1 MIEMDVEASPLQ
13 VEFSRHRL
21 GLRVHV
27 RGEETFEN
35 TVAYWRSIIE
45 KLDGVPGRGL
55 LLIDELRGTP
65 LSEPQWLDLIV
76 SMDGSRLRRFRIA
89 HVRPRR
95 ASRCRI
101 LRTVRPRRELRCAG
115 VRRRGKRRAL
125 VGRGLTTGSDHFSTN
140 ARSNT

>member
-45 KLDGVPGRGL
+45 RLDGIPGRGL
-55 LLIDELRGTP
+55 LLIDELQGTP
-65 LSEPQWLDLIV
+65 LSEPQWLDLIL
-76 SMDGSRLRRFRIA
+76 SMDGSHLRRFRIA
-89 HVRPRR
+89 HVRPRGLR
-95 ASRCRI
+95 GVEYCELFARDANYDARI
-101 LRTVRPRRELRCAG
+101 FVDE
-115 VRRRGKRRAL
+115 
-125 VGRGLTTGSDHFSTN
+125 GS
-140 ARSNT
+140 AERWLAEA